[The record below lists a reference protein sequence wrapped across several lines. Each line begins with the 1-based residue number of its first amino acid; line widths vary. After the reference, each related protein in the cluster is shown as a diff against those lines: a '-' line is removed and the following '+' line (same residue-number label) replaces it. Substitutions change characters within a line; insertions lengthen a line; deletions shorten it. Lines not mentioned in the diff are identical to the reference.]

1 MLIDPQEQGF
11 RWFCAVN
18 EENGLQIVRPGEPKI
33 GQTIENAI
41 KMGTPILVE
50 GVGETIDPSL
60 KSILTPQ
67 IRKTPAGTLKMTIDG
82 REIDYDPKF
91 RLVLVTKHQNPQF
104 LPDVFI
110 QLSVVNFAVTPLG
123 LVEQLLTDVVKN
135 ERPEVEE
142 ARAKLVVEIAEMKK
156 TLDLQMKKILN
167 LLFKSEGN
175 ILDNE
180 ALITTLQ
187 EAKATASEVSTRL
200 AEAEVTEK
208 KNAELCDIYRGVAS
222 RGSTLFFTLPDLPS
236 VDPMYQYSL
245 EFFKSFVL
253 PSIAKGKQSLL
264 A

>member
-1 MLIDPQEQGF
+1 M
-11 RWFCAVN
+11 
-18 EENGLQIVRPGEPKI
+18 
-33 GQTIENAI
+33 
-41 KMGTPILVE
+41 
-50 GVGETIDPSL
+50 
-60 KSILTPQ
+60 
-67 IRKTPAGTLKMTIDG
+67 
-82 REIDYDPKF
+82 
-91 RLVLVTKHQNPQF
+91 
-104 LPDVFI
+104 
-110 QLSVVNFAVTPLG
+110 
-123 LVEQLLTDVVKN
+123 LTDVFKY

-142 ARAKLVVEIAEMKK
+142 ARAKLVVEIAEMRK

-245 EFFKSFVL
+245 EFFKLLFVNCITQAPASDDINIRLQNLIDLITFRTYCSVSPGLSFILVTSIMRREGTL
-253 PSIAKGKQSLL
+253 PKEEWD
-264 A
+264 